1 VKKVSPYKKQKSW
14 LTIGLKKSISTK
26 NKLYV
31 KSIKHPSMQNKLDY
45 KEYKSKLHRLLQ
57 KSEREHYDSLFSQ
70 YKNNIR
76 KSWDL
81 IKNVLNKGK
90 RPTLPEVFCI
100 DGNDCENKSLI
111 ANKFNKFYV
120 NIGPSLAKNIPT
132 SKADA
137 KT

>member
-1 VKKVSPYKKQKSW
+1 VKKVSPYKKRKSW

-120 NIGPSLAKNIPT
+120 IL
-132 SKADA
+132 
-137 KT
+137 